1 MGADRE
7 SLILA
12 KKYELFKALVKLGLI
27 MYISYTIVY
36 ILSIIS
42 YNSQDWYSTLILLG
56 VLLIFSVI
64 VIWGVILLTN

>member
-12 KKYELFKALVKLGLI
+12 KKYELFKALVKLGII